1 MKTIM
6 VVDDEKD
13 IRESLSGVLSDEGY
27 IVVTADS
34 SEDALK
40 KIEAAVPELVLLDIW
55 LPGMDGTEALKR
67 IKLKHPF
74 LPVIM
79 ISGHANIET
88 AVKTTKL
95 GAYDFIEKPLSLDKV
110 VLTVQHALEHK
121 SLVEENRSF
130 RQKELAK
137 YKLVGGT
144 ESMLALKR
152 DIERAAPSN
161 GWVLITGENGT
172 GKEYVA
178 RNIHL
183 LSTRAAKPFI
193 EVNCAAIPEELI
205 ESELFGH
212 EKGAFTSAVAQKKG
226 RFDLAD
232 KGTIFLDEIGDMS
245 LKTQAKVLRILQEQ
259 TFERVGGVDQIK
271 VDVRVIAATNK
282 DLREQITK
290 GAFREDLYYR
300 LNVIPF
306 HIPPLRER
314 SADIAL
320 FVEHFLGE
328 FTAQTARG
336 VMTVSDEAMAF
347 FLQYRWPGNVREL
360 KNLVERLVIMT
371 PGNVITPDDLP
382 SYMHTGKPE
391 VARAGVDSAQ
401 QSDIFRA
408 GSLKEARR
416 DFERE
421 FILRKLKE
429 FGGNI
434 SKTAEAIGIE
444 RTHLHR
450 KIRSYGLEV

>member
-13 IRESLSGVLSDEGY
+13 IRDSLSGVLSDEGY
-27 IVVTADS
+27 DVVTAGS
-34 SEDALK
+34 SEDALRL
-40 KIEAAVPELVLLDIW
+40 IEGALPELVLLDIW
-55 LPGMDGTEALKR
+55 LPGMDGTEALKH
-67 IKLKHPF
+67 IKALYPL

-110 VLTVQHALEHK
+110 VLTVQHALERK
-121 SLVEENRSF
+121 SLIEENRTL

-137 YKLVGGT
+137 YGLVGGS
-144 ESMLALKR
+144 ESMQALKR

-183 LSTRAAKPFI
+183 LSNRAAKPFI

-212 EKGAFTSAVAQKKG
+212 EKGAFTSAIAQKKG
-226 RFDLAD
+226 KFDLAD

-259 TFERVGGVDQIK
+259 TFERVGGVEQIK

-282 DLREQITK
+282 DLREQITR
-290 GAFREDLYYR
+290 GAFREDLFYR

-314 SADIAL
+314 TADIPL
-320 FVEHFLGE
+320 FIEHFLKE

-336 VMTVSDEAMAF
+336 VMSVSEEVISL

-371 PGNVITPDDLP
+371 PGSVIKIDDIP
-382 SYMHTGKPE
+382 SFMLAGKTASHGETG
-391 VARAGVDSAQ
+391 ASNQ
-401 QSDIFRA
+401 QIDIFK
-408 GSLKEARR
+408 SSLLKEARR

>member
-13 IRESLSGVLSDEGY
+13 IRDSLSGVLRDEGY
-27 IVVTADS
+27 DVAAAGS
-34 SEDALK
+34 AEDALK
-40 KIEAAVPELVLLDIW
+40 QMEAALPELVLLDIW
-55 LPGMDGTEALKR
+55 LPGMDGTEALKQ
-67 IKLKHPF
+67 IKALYPL

-110 VLTVQHALEHK
+110 VLTVQHALERK
-121 SLVEENRSF
+121 SLIEENRTLK
-130 RQKELAK
+130 QKELAK
-137 YKLVGGT
+137 YRLVGGSD
-144 ESMLALKR
+144 SMQALKR

-183 LSTRAAKPFI
+183 LSNRAAKPFI

-226 RFDLAD
+226 KFDLAD

-282 DLREQITK
+282 DLREQITR
-290 GAFREDLYYR
+290 GAFREDLFYR

-314 SADIAL
+314 TADIPL
-320 FVEHFLGE
+320 FVEHFLKDYAAE
-328 FTAQTARG
+328 TAKGA
-336 VMTVSDEAMAF
+336 MSVSEEAMSL
-347 FLQYRWPGNVREL
+347 FLEYRWPGNVREL

-371 PGNVITPDDLP
+371 PGNFITVNEIPSSMLSGKAASRGETGASTQSADLF
-382 SYMHTGKPE
+382 K
-391 VARAGVDSAQ
+391 ANLLR
-401 QSDIFRA
+401 
-408 GSLKEARR
+408 EARR

-434 SKTAEAIGIE
+434 SKTAEAMGIE

-450 KIRSYGLEV
+450 KIRNYGLDV